1 MSIIPSTRLARRRDM
16 TTTAQHD
23 TRAATSSR
31 LAALRGNC
39 MGAAVLL
46 IVQFGLGISVNLYVT
61 LPKHKPFLSTV
72 FGSATLAAHVIVG
85 VVLLGAAIGALV
97 RAIRSRRAIVL
108 TSVGFAAVVAP
119 RVAGA
124 PFARHQ
130 HHRAS
135 PRRAPAAPR
144 ALVR

>member
-46 IVQFGLGISVNLYVT
+46 IVQFGLGIGVNLNVT

-97 RAIRSRRAIVL
+97 RASRSRRAIVL
-108 TSVGFAAVVAP
+108 TSVGFAAVVA
-119 RVAGA
+119 AGIAGGSFPSDQNNSPSPAIA
-124 PFARHQ
+124 PGTPGPLLR
-130 HHRAS
+130 
-135 PRRAPAAPR
+135 
-144 ALVR
+144 